1 MLFETCK
8 FGGSVRLKKNILGEF
23 LKEKRMKASLSQGD
37 VANKLGYS
45 TPQFISNWERGVSMP
60 PINTLKKLGQLYK
73 ISADDLF
80 EVTLAARVD
89 EVKAELRRKFDEAR

>member
-1 MLFETCK
+1 M
-8 FGGSVRLKKNILGEF
+8 RLKKNILGEF

>member
-1 MLFETCK
+1 M
-8 FGGSVRLKKNILGEF
+8 RLKKNILGEF
-23 LKEKRMKASLSQGD
+23 LKEKRMKAGLSQGD
-37 VANKLGYS
+37 VADKLGYS